1 MSSAKTEKYLKKY
14 LRELKLNLPN
24 DNTEKN
30 LVKQLQKGN
39 KIAFKMLFDKYA
51 VRLYQFSL
59 KYLRDKEDTEDLLNE
74 VFLKI
79 WENRFAIKTNTSF
92 QAYLF
97 TIAYNDIR
105 KRFLKKSREEKYI
118 QLFAEEY
125 AHESS
130 VGEDQLDYKYF
141 VEKLNKVIDQL
152 PDRRKEIFLL
162 SYKEELKNKEIAES
176 LNLSEQSVK
185 NQLSIARKFIVS
197 KIKEDNYLAGTLLFY
212 LFVI

>member
-24 DNTEKN
+24 DNTDKN

-212 LFVI
+212 LFVS